1 MSRFGVGSQLREH
14 IAMLPPRQVVLADG
28 WVGTDI
34 LAPRELAPGER
45 PPSRNLD
52 STVPEQVRAADCE
65 VLAAWIATSASLQ
78 NHGLAFRVLCRFPDV
93 DALGADVPFDR
104 EAARRAVEQLRAGQ
118 AADTATVVRLARHRL
133 ETP

>member
-1 MSRFGVGSQLREH
+1 
-14 IAMLPPRQVVLADG
+14 MLPPRQVHLSDG

-34 LAPRELAPGER
+34 MASRELEPGER
-45 PPSRNLD
+45 PTIWRHASI
-52 STVPEQVRAADCE
+52 VPAQVRTADCT
-65 VLAAWIATSASLQ
+65 VLAQWVATSESLRD
-78 NHGLAFRVLCRFPDV
+78 HGLAFRVVCRFPDV

-133 ETP
+133 ETE